1 MANEDLE
8 MKIYVDGPIH
18 TAFMKLAEE
27 CMQQGVQIDSIK
39 FNWRLDIL
47 DMCNKIEE
55 KPKNLLRSIRIQS
68 SKAGEKANGR

>member
-1 MANEDLE
+1 MANKDLE

-18 TAFMKLAEE
+18 TAFMELAEE

-39 FNWRLDIL
+39 FNWRLD
-47 DMCNKIEE
+47 MYNKIEE